1 MEQVEK
7 AKQMLTPP
15 CDEEVDVSK
24 EGVMSLEYVL
34 IVRPSREMGIRV
46 VERATDPTV
55 DLISGKD
62 ELLVERSS

>member
-24 EGVMSLEYVL
+24 EGDMSLEYAL
-34 IVRPSREMGIRV
+34 IVRPSGKMGIRV

-55 DLISGKD
+55 LS
-62 ELLVERSS
+62 